1 MSWDFGNQVFSVPK
15 ECKQDI
21 ELLFNDFKYQIS
33 LESLND
39 NFLKIEKN
47 LARKDILLRDYWYS
61 VLTRLKDNGYAF
73 SSYVEKRYKWYEQEH
88 KKLEEERRI
97 LAEKIKEKQEK
108 ELKKE
113 ESQYAWLCV
122 KYDSLTNLEYCRKC
136 KYNTKYNLDCCAKKI
151 KIK

>member
-1 MSWDFGNQVFSVPK
+1 MSWDFGNQVFSASK
-15 ECKQDI
+15 ECKQ
-21 ELLFNDFKYQIS
+21 ELEELFKGFKYPV
-33 LESLND
+33 
-39 NFLKIEKN
+39 KIEAINDANVKID
-47 LARKDILLRDYWYS
+47 KDILRKDTLLRDFWYAA
-61 VLTRLKDNGYAF
+61 LTKLKESGYNF
-73 SSYVEKRYKWYEQEH
+73 SSYVQSKYEWYESEH

-122 KYDSLTNLEYCRKC
+122 KYGSLTTLEYCRKC
-136 KYNTKYNLDCCAKKI
+136 KYNVIYDLGCCAKKI